1 MWPHVY
7 LVIKLLSSDTCSLL
21 STIMG
26 LEDGN
31 VFLYHLDTVTN
42 IKCITIEINFLHP
55 THIADF
61 HILLLYI

>member
-1 MWPHVY
+1 MWPHLY
-7 LVIKLLSSDTCSLL
+7 LVIKLLSSDSCFVL

-26 LEDGN
+26 LVDGN

-42 IKCITIEINFLHP
+42 IKCITIEVKFLHP
-55 THIADF
+55 THIVDC